1 MISLSG
7 WSREAQPPGFRPG
20 GWFALTIIVSS
31 MLSACTL
38 VTEPLPHEREPLKV
52 AVAANFKPV
61 LERLINDSGMA
72 IELSSGSTGALYA
85 QIKYG
90 APYDIFF
97 AADNTRPEKLESSNL
112 TRIRKTYAYGRLV
125 LWIPA
130 SAREESTP
138 GESARGESTPGE
150 SALAEFSGT
159 IAIANPM
166 HAPYGRAAKELLSHF
181 ETNNTKPVFGLSV
194 AQAFTFVR
202 TGNAPAGLVG
212 LSQVIASS
220 ISEDRYWL
228 VPELYHEPIQQQL
241 VVMKTAPGSAE
252 VFLDFLYQETSQA
265 VIAEAGYRL
274 PEDDH

>member
-1 MISLSG
+1 MISLSV
-7 WSREAQPPGFRPG
+7 WSSFRLG
-20 GWFALTIIVSS
+20 GWFVLTVLVSS
-31 MLSACTL
+31 MLGACTL
-38 VTEPLPHEREPLKV
+38 AAEPLTHQPLPHEPLRV

-61 LERLINDSGMA
+61 LEQLINDSSIA
-72 IELSSGSTGALYA
+72 IKLSSGSTGALYA

-97 AADNTRPEKLESSNL
+97 AADDIRPEKLESSNL

-125 LWIPA
+125 LWIPEKKLHTA
-130 SAREESTP
+130 STP
-138 GESARGESTPGE
+138 GETT
-150 SALAEFSGT
+150 LTEFSGP
-159 IAIANPM
+159 IAIANPL

-181 ETNNTKPVFGLSV
+181 ETNNAKPVFGLSV

-220 ISEDRYWL
+220 ISKDRYWL
-228 VPELYHEPIQQQL
+228 VPELYHEPIRQQL

-252 VFLDFLYQETSQA
+252 VFLDFLYRDTSRA
-265 VIAEAGYRL
+265 VITEAGYRL